1 MSAATRAPAPVADL
15 ATRRAALIARS
26 AQLRDELRG
35 EIGAFRHDLRHVDR
49 GVAFARSGLLMP
61 LAVGLGVALLV
72 GRPSRVLRVAGRVL
86 AFWPLIRPW
95 LPRAIALVLTVRRR
109 FAGTG

>member
-1 MSAATRAPAPVADL
+1 MSTAARTPVAVADL
-15 ATRRAALIARS
+15 TTRRAALIARS

-61 LAVGLGVALLV
+61 LAIGLGVALLV

-86 AFWPLIRPW
+86 ALWPLLRPW
-95 LPRAIALVLTVRRR
+95 LPRAVALVLTVRRR